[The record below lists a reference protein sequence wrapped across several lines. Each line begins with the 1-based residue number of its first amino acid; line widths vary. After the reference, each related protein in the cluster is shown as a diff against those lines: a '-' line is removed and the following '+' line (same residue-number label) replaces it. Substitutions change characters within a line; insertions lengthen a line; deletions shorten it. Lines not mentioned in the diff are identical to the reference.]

1 MIVLGFYEG
10 HSALSKVIR
19 WETRSNISHVSIM
32 RIPDDCI
39 RKLTGEIRRHQI
51 KEALETCPLWEAWA
65 TAGVVRRVG
74 IHDGH
79 KPDTLIRLMRL
90 DPSLDFD
97 PMQERAVV
105 AFLDKCVERGIKYDW
120 WGLVRFMFRIDRN
133 DKDRMFCSELVHI
146 ALAEGGVALLKRI
159 MAHFVAPSDL
169 YRSPL
174 LTELFIVHTKNAVKA
189 LKTRRA
195 PDAGQCAEKPGSKTC
210 RGFQSQIQPDPSI
223 PPHADALW
231 RFSTPVYPR
240 KSADGS
246 NSHLTRE
253 AVPADDGAMLKNE
266 GSAQR

>member
-10 HSALSKVIR
+10 HSVLSKVIR

-32 RIPDDCI
+32 QIPDDCI
-39 RKLTGEIRRHQI
+39 RKITGEIRWHQI

-65 TAGVVRRVG
+65 TAVVVKRVG

-79 KPDTLIRLMRL
+79 KPDTKIRLMRL
-90 DPSLDFD
+90 EREFDFD
-97 PMQERAVV
+97 LNERAVV
-105 AFLDKCVERGIKYDW
+105 AFLDKCVERRLGYDW
-120 WGLVRFMFRIDRN
+120 WGLARFALRIDRN
-133 DKDRMFCSELVHI
+133 NKDRMFCSELVHI

-195 PDAGQCAEKPGSKTC
+195 PDAGQCPEKPGSKTC
-210 RGFQSQIQPDPSI
+210 NSLQSQIQPDPSI
-223 PPHADALW
+223 SPHADALW

-240 KSADGS
+240 KAADGS

-253 AVPADDGAMLKNE
+253 AVPEDDGAMLKNE